1 MNKGLIIF
9 LNGTSSSGK
18 TSLTKKLQELC
29 GEPYFHL
36 SIDVY
41 ENMAPEKYLENNYW
55 DTLRKC
61 ASAMHNSIKTF
72 SDAGLNVIIDHV
84 ILDIPEENGW
94 LEECVKILLDYPVV
108 FVRVDCPLHELE
120 RREKDRGDRDIGQA
134 KWQLERIHGHGIYD
148 LEVNTFEN
156 TMQECA
162 EQIMQFKLP
171 ANHLN
176 AFRRLYEKTKEMI

>member
-1 MNKGLIIF
+1 MNKGHIIF

-18 TSLTKKLQELC
+18 TSLTKKIQELSDD
-29 GEPYFHL
+29 PYFHL
-36 SIDVY
+36 SLDVY
-41 ENMAPEKYLENNYW
+41 ENMAPEKYVENNYW

-72 SDAGLNVIIDHV
+72 SNEGLNVIVDHV
-84 ILDIPEENGW
+84 ILDIPEEDGW
-94 LEECVKILLDYPVV
+94 LEECVTILSDYPVV
-108 FVRVDCPLHELE
+108 FVRVNCPVYELE
-120 RREKDRGDRDIGQA
+120 RRERDRGDRDIGQA

-156 TMQECA
+156 TIQECA
-162 EQIMQFKLP
+162 EQIMRFRLQ

-176 AFRRLYEKTKEMI
+176 AFRKLHEKMKGKK